1 MSLTDGR
8 SKMSKSDPNEGSR
21 ITLLDPPELIT
32 KKIKRAKT
40 DPERGL
46 EFGNPER
53 PETDNLL
60 GLYSILSGIGRDA
73 AAAEC
78 AEMGWG
84 QFKPLLTEATVAA
97 LEPIQARHRE
107 LMADRSELDRVLE
120 EGQRNAEAVA
130 NATLERVRD
139 ALGLAKR
146 S

>member
-1 MSLTDGR
+1 
-8 SKMSKSDPNEGSR
+8 MSKSDPNEGSR

-84 QFKPLLTEATVAA
+84 QFKPLLAEATVAA
-97 LEPIQARHRE
+97 LEPIQARHGE
-107 LMADRSELDRVLE
+107 LMADRSELDRVLQ
-120 EGQRNAEAVA
+120 EGQQNAEAVA